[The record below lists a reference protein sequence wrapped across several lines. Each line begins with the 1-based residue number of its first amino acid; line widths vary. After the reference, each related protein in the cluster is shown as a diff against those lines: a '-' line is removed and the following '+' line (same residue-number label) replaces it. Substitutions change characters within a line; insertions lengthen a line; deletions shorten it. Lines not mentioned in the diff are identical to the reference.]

1 MTNQEYNIAK
11 ATAAEDKLKLM
22 SRGEAEKYYQ
32 KLKEQQA
39 KYNRLGATGKMVEGL
54 NADMVAVEKKLGI
67 KVSTIGVGKAA
78 AVASEGESLSSK
90 ALGTATKAGKIASK
104 VGKFGG
110 APAALVTTMAFPDKI
125 TPDPERRIYNG
136 KIQFKINGHWQNAHN
151 QTRIS
156 GNPQEPTPISN

>member
-54 NADMVAVEKKLGI
+54 NADMVAVEKKLGN
-67 KVSTIGVGKAA
+67 KVSTNRV
-78 AVASEGESLSSK
+78 
-90 ALGTATKAGKIASK
+90 
-104 VGKFGG
+104 
-110 APAALVTTMAFPDKI
+110 
-125 TPDPERRIYNG
+125 R
-136 KIQFKINGHWQNAHN
+136 
-151 QTRIS
+151 QTS
-156 GNPQEPTPISN
+156 HLPS